1 MAKDDEIISGRYRII
16 GQIGS
21 GGMSTVYLAMDQS
34 LKKQWAVKEI
44 KRVDDEGQREVINR
58 SLVEEANLIKD
69 LDHPAIPRIVD
80 LISEEGTL
88 YVVMDYIEGQ
98 TLRDLCKQ
106 HGAHSEKEVV
116 DWGIQ
121 LCGVLNYLHRQD
133 PSIVFCDLKPSNVMV
148 KPDGTVMLIDFGIAH
163 HAGRA
168 PQGLSLGTPGY
179 ESPEQ
184 QEDPVSVDRR
194 SDVYSLGKTLHFLLT
209 LADPTQPALPIRQYR
224 PELSAGLEKV
234 IDKAISPWPQ
244 DRYQDC
250 AQFAYALRNYRQ
262 EDDAYL
268 DKQRK
273 KWRWFLAALIA
284 TLVCLALGLG
294 CLLGEN
300 VSRNNNF
307 DYWMSIAKQ
316 EPSDSKA
323 EDYFIKASS
332 LRPSSI
338 EPYEGLL
345 GRYRNDHRFTDKEV
359 HQLTDQIQTNE
370 ISLRSDRKQW
380 ARLTY
385 DTGLLYWYFYSS
397 QDSQDSSASQGSSD
411 SQDSQGKDDD
421 LSRQYER
428 IRYAEQWMKEA
439 ASVPDFAQHR
449 SAQIYADIAEFNSQV
464 VSQIAQGTP
473 AGKFRSYFATVKDL
487 VDYVQN
493 DDDEV
498 MRLNVAQFVQDVL
511 RAYPRKF
518 KADGISRID
527 MVSLADRCLA
537 IARTT
542 STTSSSTDRIRKTVM
557 DQSGATR
564 QAIDDGFVDAK
575 KVSD

>member
-106 HGAHSEKEVV
+106 HGARSEKEVV

-133 PSIVFCDLKPSNVMV
+133 PSIVFCDLKPSNV
-148 KPDGTVMLIDFGIAH
+148 
-163 HAGRA
+163 
-168 PQGLSLGTPGY
+168 
-179 ESPEQ
+179 
-184 QEDPVSVDRR
+184 
-194 SDVYSLGKTLHFLLT
+194 
-209 LADPTQPALPIRQYR
+209 ADPTQPALPIRQYR

-234 IDKAISPWPQ
+234 IDKAISPRPQ

-250 AQFAYALRNYRQ
+250 AQFAYALRNYSQ

-284 TLVCLALGLG
+284 TMVCLALGLG

-300 VSRNNNF
+300 VSRNNSF

-411 SQDSQGKDDD
+411 SQDYD